1 MDIRAMTP
9 ADLGFA
15 MEVKRAAGWNQT
27 EADWRAHLALDR
39 DGCLVAE
46 LEGRRAGTAVLAD
59 YDGRFGWIAMVLVHP
74 EHRRRGAG
82 TALVRAARDRARD
95 RGLAQVRLDASPAG
109 REVYLTLG
117 FADQYELTRYR
128 RPADEPVIA
137 ARAGAGTGRYRTRR
151 VHAGETGPVGAVLG
165 WDADRFGAHRGR
177 VLRELLTRPGSRLF
191 GVHRDGALAGF
202 VITRLGEQ
210 AVQLGPWLAV
220 DDGAAEVLLRAAL
233 AEAGST
239 GVIMDVPVPNAG
251 ARALAEHY
259 GFVVERPF
267 TRMSWPAAPAPE
279 DNRRIYA
286 SAGADR
292 G

>member
-1 MDIRAMTP
+1 MTP

-27 EADWRAHLALDR
+27 EADWLAHLALDR

-46 LEGRRAGTAVLAD
+46 LEGRPAGTAVLAD

-74 EHRRRGAG
+74 DHRRRGAG

-128 RPADEPVIA
+128 RPAGEVNAEPLVP
-137 ARAGAGTGRYRTRR
+137 RAGAGRARAGR
-151 VHAGETGPVGAVLG
+151 VHADEAGSVGAVLD

-177 VLRELLTRPGSRLF
+177 VLRELLSRPGSRMF
-191 GVHRDGALAGF
+191 RVHRDGAVAGF

-220 DDGAAEVLLRAAL
+220 DDASAEVLLRAAL
-233 AEAGST
+233 AAVGGA

-259 GFVVERPF
+259 GFAVERPF

>member
-9 ADLGFA
+9 ADLDFA

-27 EADWRAHLALDR
+27 EADWLAHLALDP

-46 LEGRRAGTAVLAD
+46 LEGRPAGTAVLAD

-95 RGLAQVRLDASPAG
+95 RGLGQVRLDASPAG
-109 REVYLTLG
+109 REVYLRLG
-117 FADQYELTRYR
+117 FAEQYELTRYR
-128 RPADEPVIA
+128 RPADEVIVA
-137 ARAGAGTGRYRTRR
+137 PRARADLGRYRATR
-151 VHAGETGPVGAVLG
+151 VDASEDGPVAAVLD
-165 WDADRFGAHRGR
+165 WDAERFGTHRGR
-177 VLRELLTRPGSRLF
+177 VLRELLTRPGSRMF
-191 GVHRDGALAGF
+191 HVHRDGALAGF

-233 AEAGST
+233 AAT
-239 GVIMDVPVPNAG
+239 GRASVIMDVPVPNAG
-251 ARALAEHY
+251 AGALAEHY
-259 GFVVERPF
+259 GFAVERPF
-267 TRMSWPAAPAPE
+267 TRMSWPAAPAGE
-279 DNRRIYA
+279 DNQRIYA

>member
-1 MDIRAMTP
+1 MTP
-9 ADLGFA
+9 ADLDFA
-15 MEVKRAAGWNQT
+15 MGVKRAAGWNQT
-27 EADWRAHLALDR
+27 EADWLAHLALDR

-46 LEGRRAGTAVLAD
+46 LDGRPAGTAVLAD
-59 YDGRFGWIAMVLVHP
+59 YDGRFGWIGMVLVHP

-95 RGLAQVRLDASPAG
+95 RGLGHVRLDATPAG

-128 RPADEPVIA
+128 RPAGDVIVTPPA
-137 ARAGAGTGRYRTRR
+137 LGDLGRYRARR
-151 VHAGETGPVGAVLG
+151 VDAGEVGSVTAVLD
-165 WDADRFGAHRGR
+165 WDAQRFGTHRGR
-177 VLRELLTRPGSRLF
+177 VLRELVSRPGSHMFR
-191 GVHRDGALAGF
+191 VHLDGALAGF

-220 DDGAAEVLLRAAL
+220 DDRAAEILLRAAL
-233 AEAGST
+233 RAAGSA

-259 GFVVERPF
+259 GFAVERPF
-267 TRMSWPAAPAPE
+267 TRMSWPAAPARE
-279 DNRRIYA
+279 DIRRIYA